1 MLASDVP
8 AYAERLAP
16 FLLNFAEHSHKR
28 ATALQ
33 LLDQIMS
40 EHMQVYVVDDFKAV
54 CLTTVHP
61 GHIEINCC
69 AGEDRTD
76 WQDDLEA
83 HIAEWAKATGEGEDE
98 EGKIVHKDSN
108 GNLLFDGDSVVLIK
122 DLDVKGANF
131 TAKRGAAVHNIKVVW
146 DNAEQI
152 EGRVE
157 NQHIYIL
164 TQYVKKTK

>member
-1 MLASDVP
+1 MSGRWRELPCYNKRKDMQLKMRGRRDGCVWR
-8 AYAERLAP
+8 EGVRMQ
-16 FLLNFAEHSHKR
+16 R

-61 GHIEINCC
+61 DHIEINCC

-83 HIAEWAKATGEGEDE
+83 HIAEWARITGKERVIMIARPGWAKWAK
-98 EGKIVHKDSN
+98 GKGYRQAHVELVRELN
-108 GNLLFDGDSVVLIK
+108 DG
-122 DLDVKGANF
+122 
-131 TAKRGAAVHNIKVVW
+131 R
-146 DNAEQI
+146 
-152 EGRVE
+152 
-157 NQHIYIL
+157 
-164 TQYVKKTK
+164 

>member
-1 MLASDVP
+1 MIWGVLASDVP

-40 EHMQVYVVDDFKAV
+40 EHMQVYVVDDFKAG

-61 GHIEINCC
+61 EHIEINCC

-83 HIAEWAKATGEGEDE
+83 HIAEWAKATGKERVIMIARPGWAKWAKTRGYRQAHVELVKE
-98 EGKIVHKDSN
+98 VS
-108 GNLLFDGDSVVLIK
+108 DG
-122 DLDVKGANF
+122 
-131 TAKRGAAVHNIKVVW
+131 R
-146 DNAEQI
+146 
-152 EGRVE
+152 
-157 NQHIYIL
+157 
-164 TQYVKKTK
+164 

>member
-1 MLASDVP
+1 MIWGIRAADVP

-61 GHIEINCC
+61 DHIEINCC

-83 HIAEWAKATGEGEDE
+83 HIAEWAKATGKERVIMIARPGWAKWAKTRGYRQAHVELVKE
-98 EGKIVHKDSN
+98 VS
-108 GNLLFDGDSVVLIK
+108 DG
-122 DLDVKGANF
+122 
-131 TAKRGAAVHNIKVVW
+131 R
-146 DNAEQI
+146 
-152 EGRVE
+152 
-157 NQHIYIL
+157 
-164 TQYVKKTK
+164 

>member
-1 MLASDVP
+1 MIWGVLASDVP

-61 GHIEINCC
+61 QHIEINCC

-83 HIAEWAKATGEGEDE
+83 HIAEWARITGKERVIMIARPGWAKWAKTRGYRQAHVELVKE
-98 EGKIVHKDSN
+98 VS
-108 GNLLFDGDSVVLIK
+108 DG
-122 DLDVKGANF
+122 
-131 TAKRGAAVHNIKVVW
+131 R
-146 DNAEQI
+146 
-152 EGRVE
+152 
-157 NQHIYIL
+157 
-164 TQYVKKTK
+164 

>member
-1 MLASDVP
+1 MIWGMLASDVP

-40 EHMQVYVVDDFKAV
+40 EHMQVYVADDFKAV

-83 HIAEWAKATGEGEDE
+83 HIAEWAKATGKERVIMIARPGWAKWAKTRGYRQAHVELVKE
-98 EGKIVHKDSN
+98 VS
-108 GNLLFDGDSVVLIK
+108 DG
-122 DLDVKGANF
+122 
-131 TAKRGAAVHNIKVVW
+131 R
-146 DNAEQI
+146 
-152 EGRVE
+152 
-157 NQHIYIL
+157 
-164 TQYVKKTK
+164 

>member
-1 MLASDVP
+1 MIWGMLASDVP

-83 HIAEWAKATGEGEDE
+83 HIAEWAKATGKERVIMIARPGT
-98 EGKIVHKDSN
+98 GVRWS
-108 GNLLFDGDSVVLIK
+108 
-122 DLDVKGANF
+122 
-131 TAKRGAAVHNIKVVW
+131 TAPRPRAGCATGCAGPRGSPRAR
-146 DNAEQI
+146 
-152 EGRVE
+152 GRAGPASRR
-157 NQHIYIL
+157 
-164 TQYVKKTK
+164 

>member
-61 GHIEINCC
+61 EHIEINCC

-76 WQDDLEA
+76 WQAIGPHRRARVHHRRPRQRGKD
-83 HIAEWAKATGEGEDE
+83 HRDE
-98 EGKIVHKDSN
+98 PPRQRPRW
-108 GNLLFDGDSVVLIK
+108 F
-122 DLDVKGANF
+122 A
-131 TAKRGAAVHNIKVVW
+131 R
-146 DNAEQI
+146 
-152 EGRVE
+152 
-157 NQHIYIL
+157 
-164 TQYVKKTK
+164 